1 MAMITTIGGMALDQ
15 VRLRQELG
23 VMTRQVATGFVGQA
37 HGDLG
42 AEARRAIS
50 LRGEIARREAYVGAA
65 DTALARMDMTQEVL
79 ARLEGIAADLSAE
92 AQRSRTFGTSGVET
106 LARRARSA
114 LEEAASLLNTR
125 HDGDHL
131 FAGTDLGGIPVP
143 DDAAISTGAM
153 ATAIA
158 AAVATLTP
166 GNAAAVLADTAL
178 IASDPAT
185 RPFSGH
191 LEGPALTEPRRAL
204 QLADGERVEWGVL
217 ASQDQGGQVAQSWGR
232 ELLRGLAT
240 LAALTP
246 ASAAQVGGYDALLAG
261 VAGDLSGAGRGL
273 AQERGAL
280 GAAEQ
285 RVEQGKERHATL
297 LVALRGQLGA
307 IEEVDLAAVSAAL
320 RQTELR
326 LQASYEATAT
336 LGRLSLA
343 ALLR

>member
-1 MAMITTIGGMALDQ
+1 
-15 VRLRQELG
+15 
-23 VMTRQVATGFVGQA
+23 
-37 HGDLG
+37 
-42 AEARRAIS
+42 
-50 LRGEIARREAYVGAA
+50 
-65 DTALARMDMTQEVL
+65 
-79 ARLEGIAADLSAE
+79 
-92 AQRSRTFGTSGVET
+92 
-106 LARRARSA
+106 
-114 LEEAASLLNTR
+114 
-125 HDGDHL
+125 
-131 FAGTDLGGIPVP
+131 
-143 DDAAISTGAM
+143 
-153 ATAIA
+153 
-158 AAVATLTP
+158 
-166 GNAAAVLADTAL
+166 VLADTAL

-185 RPFSGH
+185 RPFSAH

-204 QLADGERVEWGVL
+204 QLADGERVDWGVL